1 MYLKHLDDQNY
12 AKKNLYK
19 IKKFET
25 PQEGGSKNV
34 QKGPK
39 GQILGVPD
47 STRIPDFNSVGS
59 LERSRIS
66 RVTSGNTENASE
78 F

>member
-1 MYLKHLDDQNY
+1 MVPKWVQKWFNNGP
-12 AKKNLYK
+12 KM
-19 IKKFET
+19 
-25 PQEGGSKNV
+25 GSKMVKNGPLMV

-47 STRIPDFNSVGS
+47 STRIPDFNSLGS